1 LILLIVVQA
10 RKELIAKALL
20 KALSQFPKQDYRIL
34 SHMLPEKLV
43 VSCMRTLISLSAT
56 HFQGICLVC
65 FHYFLFFGINCH
77 FSPQGA
83 GCQGAAQGTV
93 ADA

>member
-43 VSCMRTLISLSAT
+43 VS
-56 HFQGICLVC
+56 
-65 FHYFLFFGINCH
+65 
-77 FSPQGA
+77 
-83 GCQGAAQGTV
+83 
-93 ADA
+93 